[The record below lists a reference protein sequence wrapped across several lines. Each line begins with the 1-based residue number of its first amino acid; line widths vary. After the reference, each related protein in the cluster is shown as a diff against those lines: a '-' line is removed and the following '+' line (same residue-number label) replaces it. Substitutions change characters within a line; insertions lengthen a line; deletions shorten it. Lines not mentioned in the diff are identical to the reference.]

1 MSTNRHKN
9 RILFVMMLLV
19 FAFCIACS
27 HKDDKNNNT
36 PTNGVNNITGK
47 ADTNNG
53 DGPDLISPTDKV
65 DSGETR
71 INEDDTQ
78 TPSQTADPSDSSQGG
93 DLGQSADETHR
104 TSDEDGDDPASQ
116 KETKEYPVFEGDKA
130 SRAEIWDLTW
140 LKWLPLYTD
149 GVFDSNSAADTF
161 DYACFTDVSRDAV
174 ISYIDELIAQGYAPG
189 SGFTADGD
197 VIDFVATN
205 SEGWSACVELAEGR
219 LTISS
224 GYYEEEA
231 ADLSSVFSNTMLANL
246 PAFEAGEMDSIG
258 QESSGADYVV
268 FNAVSENDVRD
279 YLNSVRSLGFTLDV
293 DEGDIDG
300 IIWFYG
306 VNSEDFYCDIT
317 YYDFV
322 IKIICGKG

>member
-19 FAFCIACS
+19 FAFCISCS
-27 HKDDKNNNT
+27 HKDNKNDNT

-47 ADTNNG
+47 ADTGNV
-53 DGPDLISPTDKV
+53 DDPDSISPTDKV
-65 DSGETR
+65 DLGETQLG
-71 INEDDTQ
+71 EDDSK
-78 TPSQTADPSDSSQGG
+78 TPSGSADSADSSSG
-93 DLGQSADETHR
+93 DDVAQSA
-104 TSDEDGDDPASQ
+104 GDDEQEEDPEGSDPAG
-116 KETKEYPVFEGDKA
+116 ETKEYPVFEGDKA

-174 ISYIDELIAQGYAPG
+174 ISYIDELIALGFAPRNEY
-189 SGFTADGD
+189 STDGD
-197 VIDFVATN
+197 VIDFHGTN
-205 SEGWSACVELAEGR
+205 SDDWSACVELTDGR

-224 GYYEEEA
+224 GYFEEEED
-231 ADLSSVFSNTMLANL
+231 DLSSVFSDTMLANL
-246 PAFEAGEMDSIG
+246 PAFEAGVMDSIG
-258 QESSGADYVV
+258 QESDGSDYVI
-268 FNAVSENDVRD
+268 FTDVSENDVRD
-279 YLNSVRSLGFTLDV
+279 YLSSVRSLGFTLDV
-293 DEGDIDG
+293 DEGDSDG

-306 VNSEDFYCDIT
+306 VNSEDIYCDIT